1 MTAKSPEK
9 SALARV
15 FGVLIGRGAL
25 PDLFLYPKT
34 GADKLV
40 DPIPDE
46 KVTFAEL
53 SINVV
58 AWISVPNEAYDF
70 HKKLTVS
77 PELRVTCLEERE
89 RRAAHLR
96 VF

>member
-1 MTAKSPEK
+1 MTAKSLEK
-9 SALARV
+9 SALACV
-15 FGVLIGRGAL
+15 FGVVIGRGAL
-25 PDLFLYPKT
+25 PLLFLQPKT
-34 GADKLV
+34 GADELM

-70 HKKLTVS
+70 HKKLTIS
-77 PELRVTCLEERE
+77 PEPGITCLKERE